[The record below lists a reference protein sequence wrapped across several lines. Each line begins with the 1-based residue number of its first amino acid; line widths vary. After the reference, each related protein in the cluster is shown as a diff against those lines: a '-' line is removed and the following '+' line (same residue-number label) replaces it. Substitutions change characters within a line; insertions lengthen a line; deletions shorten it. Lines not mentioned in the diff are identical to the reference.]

1 MYRVLAAIACLL
13 LIVRPARAA
22 EPEKAVVLMLPESN
36 TAPSRVVSGF
46 DTLRAQLGELSV
58 HLFVESAARM
68 PDVQQQVERARAAAK
83 QHGAL
88 GAVWFDDS
96 TSDKVSIYV
105 YDASHARVAR
115 RVLHS
120 PEVDAAAAEELAV
133 VVRAAIDALLT
144 GEVVAMEVV
153 PKPSPT
159 PSANEGPAAPPFG
172 SEPDPIYLPFKVQVR
187 FGVGYEGTSFARGT
201 WQNGGAF
208 LLFLHPTRL
217 LYFGA
222 SYAQFPTLTLETPEA
237 EARIVRHPV
246 EVTVGLLVGHLG
258 PAFGRTYGAFELA
271 GLLDVVQRT
280 TVLRDPL
287 LTATPRDMRLRWGIS
302 PRARFWVPVIG
313 PLQAFVMGGADLLF
327 GNYDFL
333 INSPGGQFQ
342 ISQRAVRAR
351 VEAGIAVALP

>member
-1 MYRVLAAIACLL
+1 
-13 LIVRPARAA
+13 
-22 EPEKAVVLMLPESN
+22 
-36 TAPSRVVSGF
+36 
-46 DTLRAQLGELSV
+46 
-58 HLFVESAARM
+58 M
-68 PDVQQQVERARAAAK
+68 PDLQQQVERARAAAK

-105 YDASHARVAR
+105 YDASHAWVAR

-133 VVRAAIDALLT
+133 VVRAAIDALLA
-144 GEVVAMEVV
+144 GKVVAMEVV
-153 PKPSPT
+153 TMPNPAPSESEAP
-159 PSANEGPAAPPFG
+159 APPSVG
-172 SEPDPIYLPFKVQVR
+172 SAAIDPSFKVQVR

-201 WQNGGAF
+201 WQNGGTF
-208 LLFLHPTRL
+208 LLFLQPTRP

-222 SYAQFPTLTLETPEA
+222 SYAQFPTLTLQTPEA

-246 EVTVGLLVGHLG
+246 EVTVGWLSGNMG
-258 PAFGRTYGAFELA
+258 PAFRRGYMAFEMA
-271 GLLDVVQRT
+271 GLLDVVQRA

-287 LTATPRDMRLRWGIS
+287 LTAMPRDTRLRWGIS
-302 PRARFWVPVIG
+302 PRARAWIPVIG

-342 ISQRAVRAR
+342 ISQRSVRPR
-351 VEAGIAVALP
+351 VEAGVTVALP